1 MKNII
6 GQPARGDNFY
16 PRKRE
21 VNKIIDS
28 LSNCNNIQITAPRR
42 VGKTSILWFL
52 FDNDY
57 ANRRYV
63 YVDTES
69 IANEQEFFKKLLQ
82 EILRNEHISGSLKLK
97 TAFEGANKFLKKL
110 KSIKILNVGIELSQ
124 EMATHDYF
132 EELENFLAGYALEES
147 IELVILIDEFPQTIE
162 NIKLANEPEAVTFL
176 QKNRTLRLNPEING
190 KVKFI
195 YTGSIGLNQTVSRL
209 NATATINDINSIE
222 VGPLSD
228 DEARDL
234 FRELLKP
241 YDLISSV
248 AAEDTLLHIIQWYIP
263 FHIQLIV
270 QEIVQQATAGKDVSA
285 AIVEHSVDSIVSLK
299 NQNHFDHYY
308 TRLKVQFKD
317 DSFKYADELLKD
329 IATKDTVDK
338 TYVFDLAAKY
348 GLNNDYRKI
357 IETLMYD
364 GYINYIEDT
373 KEYRFNS
380 PIVKRWWL
388 KFIC

>member
-1 MKNII
+1 M
-6 GQPARGDNFY
+6 
-16 PRKRE
+16 
-21 VNKIIDS
+21 
-28 LSNCNNIQITAPRR
+28 
-42 VGKTSILWFL
+42 
-52 FDNDY
+52 
-57 ANRRYV
+57 
-63 YVDTES
+63 
-69 IANEQEFFKKLLQ
+69 
-82 EILRNEHISGSLKLK
+82 
-97 TAFEGANKFLKKL
+97 
-110 KSIKILNVGIELSQ
+110 
-124 EMATHDYF
+124 
-132 EELENFLAGYALEES
+132 
-147 IELVILIDEFPQTIE
+147 
-162 NIKLANEPEAVTFL
+162 
-176 QKNRTLRLNPEING
+176 
-190 KVKFI
+190 
-195 YTGSIGLNQTVSRL
+195 

>member
-1 MKNII
+1 M
-6 GQPARGDNFY
+6 
-16 PRKRE
+16 
-21 VNKIIDS
+21 
-28 LSNCNNIQITAPRR
+28 
-42 VGKTSILWFL
+42 
-52 FDNDY
+52 
-57 ANRRYV
+57 
-63 YVDTES
+63 
-69 IANEQEFFKKLLQ
+69 
-82 EILRNEHISGSLKLK
+82 
-97 TAFEGANKFLKKL
+97 
-110 KSIKILNVGIELSQ
+110 
-124 EMATHDYF
+124 
-132 EELENFLAGYALEES
+132 
-147 IELVILIDEFPQTIE
+147 
-162 NIKLANEPEAVTFL
+162 
-176 QKNRTLRLNPEING
+176 
-190 KVKFI
+190 KFI